1 MTPPP
6 PPVWKD
12 VNEAAIKWPKATP
25 KTLED
30 LLNEAHELFH
40 DEEQSYAFKAGFYYG
55 LIQILEAERQ
65 SKKTS

>member
-1 MTPPP
+1 MTP

-12 VNEAAIKWPKATP
+12 ATEAAIKWPIKPPT
-25 KTLED
+25 KTIEN

-55 LIQILEAERQ
+55 LIQILEAERKA
-65 SKKTS
+65 SA